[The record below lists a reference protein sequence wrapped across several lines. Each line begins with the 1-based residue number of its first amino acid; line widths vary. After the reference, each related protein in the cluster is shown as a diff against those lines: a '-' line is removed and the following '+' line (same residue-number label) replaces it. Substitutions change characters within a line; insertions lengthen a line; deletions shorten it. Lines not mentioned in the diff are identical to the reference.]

1 MTATTNVDQVK
12 LNLVTK
18 AQFDTMV
25 KNPYELYMVTDATV
39 DYSEITNAPS
49 IFTGANGTVAG
60 TSGLVPAPIAT
71 DDIKFLKG
79 NGTWKELELSDLQ
92 SVSVSNPTT
101 DQVLK
106 FDGTNWVNEEQYAL
120 VITNYTI

>member
-49 IFTGANGTVAG
+49 IFTGADGTVAG

-71 DDIKFLKG
+71 DNDKFLKG
-79 NGTWKELELSDLQ
+79 DSTWKKIELSDLQ
-92 SVSVSNPTT
+92 TVNVSNPVT

-106 FDGTNWVNEEQYAL
+106 FNGTDWVNEEQYAL